1 MKVKIL
7 LILVLS
13 VTTLTAFAQ
22 DGGVRGRV
30 VSRAGRVALDG
41 VKVTMTPGD
50 VTVMS
55 DERGNFLIENV
66 PAGEYSL
73 QFETPEFEPL
83 SIAVRVGSQ
92 VRDINAVVLVPDVPR
107 QMIDDAVFAEFDME
121 TVDDA
126 QALPTSLS
134 ASNDIFNN
142 IASYKFSEMRF
153 NVRGYDSQYQDVY
166 MNGIRLND
174 ALTGYT
180 PWSLWSGLN
189 DATRNQE
196 VTSGIVASDVGLG
209 GIGGTTNIITSP
221 SQMRKGLRASLVNGN
236 SMYRFRAMVTYASG
250 YQDNGWSY
258 AFSVSTRQG
267 GNSYVDGVYY
277 NAFGYFAAVEK
288 QFGQRHRLALTLLGA
303 PTERGAQQAATQE
316 AYDLVGNNYY
326 NPNWGWQDGKKR
338 NARVRNNHE
347 PIVMLNYT
355 FDISDR
361 SKLELATA
369 LRFGRNGYSALTWQ
383 NGPDPRPD
391 YYRYVPSY
399 FALDKNYVGAAWQQV
414 YWQANYQN
422 IRHFDWEQMYQTN
435 YNQNDPLD
443 EQIYG
448 PGRRSNYMVEERHTD
463 QLDWNLAASF
473 SHIFRDNSRINGGLS
488 LRRNRTEYY
497 SQVKDLLGGDYWA
510 DVDKFAERDFGSN
523 TEAYQNNLDYYNKYG
538 HAHAAKVGDKYSYD
552 YYAHVLSTRA
562 WASYG
567 FNIGG
572 LGITVGGEVG
582 YAKLWREGLWRK
594 GLFPDNSKGDSRKLD
609 YLTYKAKGNF
619 SYRFSAAHAVEA
631 NVVYA
636 GSARVS
642 VLVRF
647 APYAQHHDAGAF
659 GRARP
664 RRGCVVQ
671 PALRRFQGSH
681 FGLLY
686 PHLRPVEGDFLLRR
700 RGGHLYQFRHERHR
714 QGAFRP
720 RGGRLDPDLP
730 HARPE
735 RRRELGTI
743 YLRFEPLLPA
753 NAGQQRRYRL
763 RRLCLLEGFPGRE
776 HTPDGRQRRPVVALE
791 QQHLPLGR
799 LQLLQQHV
807 SLDEPDLPYRRRNHG
822 RYGARRHRTPATPGE
837 VRLGLYAQCQHR
849 QELVYPP

>member
-1 MKVKIL
+1 M
-7 LILVLS
+7 
-13 VTTLTAFAQ
+13 
-22 DGGVRGRV
+22 
-30 VSRAGRVALDG
+30 
-41 VKVTMTPGD
+41 
-50 VTVMS
+50 
-55 DERGNFLIENV
+55 
-66 PAGEYSL
+66 
-73 QFETPEFEPL
+73 
-83 SIAVRVGSQ
+83 
-92 VRDINAVVLVPDVPR
+92 
-107 QMIDDAVFAEFDME
+107 
-121 TVDDA
+121 
-126 QALPTSLS
+126 
-134 ASNDIFNN
+134 
-142 IASYKFSEMRF
+142 
-153 NVRGYDSQYQDVY
+153 
-166 MNGIRLND
+166 
-174 ALTGYT
+174 
-180 PWSLWSGLN
+180 
-189 DATRNQE
+189 
-196 VTSGIVASDVGLG
+196 
-209 GIGGTTNIITSP
+209 
-221 SQMRKGLRASLVNGN
+221 
-236 SMYRFRAMVTYASG
+236 
-250 YQDNGWSY
+250 
-258 AFSVSTRQG
+258 
-267 GNSYVDGVYY
+267 
-277 NAFGYFAAVEK
+277 
-288 QFGQRHRLALTLLGA
+288 
-303 PTERGAQQAATQE
+303 
-316 AYDLVGNNYY
+316 
-326 NPNWGWQDGKKR
+326 
-338 NARVRNNHE
+338 
-347 PIVMLNYT
+347 
-355 FDISDR
+355 
-361 SKLELATA
+361 
-369 LRFGRNGYSALTWQ
+369 
-383 NGPDPRPD
+383 
-391 YYRYVPSY
+391 
-399 FALDKNYVGAAWQQV
+399 
-414 YWQANYQN
+414 
-422 IRHFDWEQMYQTN
+422 
-435 YNQNDPLD
+435 
-443 EQIYG
+443 
-448 PGRRSNYMVEERHTD
+448 
-463 QLDWNLAASF
+463 
-473 SHIFRDNSRINGGLS
+473 
-488 LRRNRTEYY
+488 
-497 SQVKDLLGGDYWA
+497 KDLLGRDYWA

-631 NVVYA
+631 KRRLHA

-763 RRLCLLEGFPGRE
+763 RTVMSTGRISGSRA
-776 HTPDGRQRRPVVALE
+776 HPRRPSTSAC
-791 QQHLPLGR
+791 R
-799 LQLLQQHV
+799 
-807 SLDEPDLPYRRRNHG
+807 
-822 RYGARRHRTPATPGE
+822 GARTTTSTSRPTSTITTTCISR
-837 VRLGLYAQCQHR
+837 
-849 QELVYPP
+849 

>member
-134 ASNDIFNN
+134 ASKDIFNN

-209 GIGGTTNIITSP
+209 GISGTTNIITSP

-267 GNSYVDGVYY
+267 GNS
-277 NAFGYFAAVEK
+277 
-288 QFGQRHRLALTLLGA
+288 
-303 PTERGAQQAATQE
+303 
-316 AYDLVGNNYY
+316 
-326 NPNWGWQDGKKR
+326 
-338 NARVRNNHE
+338 
-347 PIVMLNYT
+347 
-355 FDISDR
+355 
-361 SKLELATA
+361 
-369 LRFGRNGYSALTWQ
+369 
-383 NGPDPRPD
+383 
-391 YYRYVPSY
+391 
-399 FALDKNYVGAAWQQV
+399 
-414 YWQANYQN
+414 
-422 IRHFDWEQMYQTN
+422 
-435 YNQNDPLD
+435 
-443 EQIYG
+443 
-448 PGRRSNYMVEERHTD
+448 
-463 QLDWNLAASF
+463 
-473 SHIFRDNSRINGGLS
+473 
-488 LRRNRTEYY
+488 
-497 SQVKDLLGGDYWA
+497 
-510 DVDKFAERDFGSN
+510 
-523 TEAYQNNLDYYNKYG
+523 
-538 HAHAAKVGDKYSYD
+538 
-552 YYAHVLSTRA
+552 
-562 WASYG
+562 
-567 FNIGG
+567 
-572 LGITVGGEVG
+572 
-582 YAKLWREGLWRK
+582 
-594 GLFPDNSKGDSRKLD
+594 
-609 YLTYKAKGNF
+609 
-619 SYRFSAAHAVEA
+619 
-631 NVVYA
+631 
-636 GSARVS
+636 
-642 VLVRF
+642 
-647 APYAQHHDAGAF
+647 
-659 GRARP
+659 
-664 RRGCVVQ
+664 
-671 PALRRFQGSH
+671 
-681 FGLLY
+681 
-686 PHLRPVEGDFLLRR
+686 
-700 RGGHLYQFRHERHR
+700 
-714 QGAFRP
+714 
-720 RGGRLDPDLP
+720 
-730 HARPE
+730 
-735 RRRELGTI
+735 
-743 YLRFEPLLPA
+743 
-753 NAGQQRRYRL
+753 
-763 RRLCLLEGFPGRE
+763 
-776 HTPDGRQRRPVVALE
+776 
-791 QQHLPLGR
+791 
-799 LQLLQQHV
+799 
-807 SLDEPDLPYRRRNHG
+807 
-822 RYGARRHRTPATPGE
+822 
-837 VRLGLYAQCQHR
+837 
-849 QELVYPP
+849 